1 MSGEN
6 DYGLS
11 RYQLMELM
19 SQRRDDGVALIREH
33 GGMKAIA
40 DHLKTDLKSGISCKP
55 GELEARTAAFGA
67 NFIPPSPPKSFLAL
81 CVDAVQDKTLLIL
94 IGAAIIS
101 LILGVSVEEEK
112 VTRCNYTVRW
122 VMKHVGGRVC
132 LCVAREL
139 AGVLLGTGKGGAESQ
154 CPYSPSGFFFEMFNF
169 RIFLKFQ
176 FLYSFLARGGGLQA
190 FLHLQV

>member
-1 MSGEN
+1 MSGEH

-19 SQRRDDGVALIREH
+19 AQRRSDGVALIEEH

-40 DHLKTDLKSGISCKP
+40 DHLKTDLKSGISCRP

-67 NFIPPSPPKSFLAL
+67 NVIPPSPPKSFLAL

-94 IGAAIIS
+94 IAAAIIS

-112 VTRCNYTVRW
+112 VGYANAVYGWLIVHSTW
-122 VMKHVGGRVC
+122 VEGRVWSTPTQ
-132 LCVAREL
+132 VGMGE
-139 AGVLLGTGKGGAESQ
+139 GST
-154 CPYSPSGFFFEMFNF
+154 
-169 RIFLKFQ
+169 
-176 FLYSFLARGGGLQA
+176 RG
-190 FLHLQV
+190 